1 MCHSYMGY
9 TQLPPS
15 DTRIKLRFQ
24 MCVSGTE
31 LEFNLL
37 RESCRERLG
46 CAIRYVQTAAS
57 RGMIS
62 SRSIALDFL

>member
-15 DTRIKLRFQ
+15 DARSTFWFQ
-24 MCVSGTE
+24 RCVSGSK